1 MSNTIEDLVKTIK
14 KRKKS
19 DTKSSYTF
27 SLLSNGTNYCLE
39 KLKEEMEELEDAI
52 KNNKNKIHE
61 TADVIYHLLVTLE
74 SAGIDFNDVISEL
87 NKRKGTSGIVEKKN
101 R

>member
-1 MSNTIEDLVKTIK
+1 
-14 KRKKS
+14 
-19 DTKSSYTF
+19 
-27 SLLSNGTNYCLE
+27 
-39 KLKEEMEELEDAI
+39 MEELEDAI

-87 NKRKGTSGIVEKKN
+87 KKRKGTSGITEKKN